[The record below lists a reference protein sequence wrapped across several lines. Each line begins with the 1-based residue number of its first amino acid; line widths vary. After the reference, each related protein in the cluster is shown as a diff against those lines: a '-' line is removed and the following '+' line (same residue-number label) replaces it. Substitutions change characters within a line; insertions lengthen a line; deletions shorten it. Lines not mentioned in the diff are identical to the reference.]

1 MFGIGLPELILLA
14 VVALLVFD
22 PEKLPEL
29 ARSLAKVI
37 MSFREATQEIRSSL
51 DEEVRRIRAEVER
64 NLSEKKSGDGEK
76 GEK

>member
-37 MSFREATQEIRSSL
+37 MSVREATRDVRASL
-51 DEEVRRIRAEVER
+51 DEEVRRIRAEVET
-64 NLSEKKSGDGEK
+64 NLSQKKNDGGEK